1 MSHEQTVTELDRLMM
16 RRALE
21 QARRAAKIDEV
32 PVGAVV
38 YRGEEVLGEGH
49 NRREAEADP
58 TAHAEM
64 LAVREAAQRLGTW
77 RLEGCT
83 MAVTLEPCPM
93 CAGAMVNARL
103 ARLVY
108 GADDPKMGSV
118 RTLHRLCEDPRFN
131 HRLAVIPGL
140 LADESAALLRE
151 FFRGR
156 R

>member
-1 MSHEQTVTELDRLMM
+1 MM

-21 QARRAAKIDEV
+21 LAQEASRLEEV

-38 YRGEEVLGEGH
+38 YHGEQIVGEGY
-49 NRREAEADP
+49 NRRESDADP

-64 LAVREAAQRLGTW
+64 LAIRQAARRLGTW
-77 RLEGCT
+77 RLDGCS
-83 MAVTLEPCPM
+83 MVVTLEPCPM
-93 CAGAMVNARL
+93 CAGALVNARL

-118 RTLHRLCEDPRFN
+118 RTLHRLCDDDRFN
-131 HRLAVIPGL
+131 HRMVVVAGV
-140 LADESAALLRE
+140 LADESAAMLQA
-151 FFRGR
+151 FFRDR